1 MKILGK
7 KRSKYKKN
15 KCYEIEDIITREI
28 KDDKNYYLIKWKG
41 YSIAECTWEPT
52 SHLNNV
58 ITMVEQFENNFPDSI
73 NQKLLKDFEIECQ
86 RYKYLRYLQKKKMKL
101 LKKQLKTSY
110 SNKFIIPLDD
120 EEKKEDGKEN
130 ESESNI
136 NIIIGENE
144 NKTEDNCRC
153 NTNVVGK
160 LIKPIMIG

>member
-73 NQKLLKDFEIECQ
+73 NQKRLKDFEIECQ

-144 NKTEDNCRC
+144 NKTEDNCC